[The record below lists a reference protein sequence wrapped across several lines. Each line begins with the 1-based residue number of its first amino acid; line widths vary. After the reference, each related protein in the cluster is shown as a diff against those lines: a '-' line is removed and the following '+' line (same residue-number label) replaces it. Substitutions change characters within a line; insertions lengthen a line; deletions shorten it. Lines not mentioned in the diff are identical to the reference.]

1 MKFREICIAA
11 STFLLVGGIANA
23 QNAVVNYGAAQQT
36 IRGFGGATAWLG
48 QLTVPQAT
56 ALFSPT
62 SGLGLSMLRVRID
75 PTGTATSSPPWAT
88 TAPNTGSWFDEV
100 TNAQEAVAANPNAI
114 VFATPWTPPASLKT
128 SSTAQPYYSGT
139 CSPASGYCGGY
150 LNPSNYAAYAS
161 YLEDFVSYF
170 NANAGFDLYAIS
182 MQNEPDYANVDYESC
197 SWTAAQMDA
206 WIGSLTAGGAT
217 NPLTAKLIMPESF
230 QFIQAQSNTA
240 LEDPDAEP
248 LIGIIGGHIYG
259 VSPAPY
265 PLAVEDGKPLW
276 MTEHALTPSGSQ
288 PAISDA
294 LALAEE
300 LHNSMVTGNYNAYV
314 WWWIWDNPAD
324 DINYGLINSST
335 TSPVPTYYGY
345 ALGQFSKFIQPG
357 YVMVNAT
364 DPISGVFDSAYM
376 GNGNLVIVAI
386 NSNTTATSF
395 PVSIAGQIATS
406 FTPYQT
412 SATETMAQLSPVAV
426 SNQAFTY
433 TLPAQSIT
441 TFVGTASTTPGFTLS
456 PSASSVSVGQGKSA
470 TDTITVTSL
479 NGFTGNVTLAATGV
493 PAGVTAAFS
502 TNPTSSSSILTLTAS
517 STAATGPATITI
529 TGTSGSLSETATISF
544 FVGSSSCA
552 VVYKTSQQSTTA
564 FGASIDLYN
573 TSTTALTSWTLNW
586 AFPNGQT
593 ISSIWNDGTE
603 TQTGANVTVTNASY
617 NGNIPAGGSM
627 NQLGFNGN
635 WNGITNSP
643 PLSFGLNGV
652 TCVNGAPST
661 GGSFTLAPSASTQS
675 IVQGSSGTNTIS
687 LSDVSP
693 FAGSVTLAASGLPT
707 GVTAAFATNPATST
721 SVLTLTAS
729 ATASAG
735 SSTVTITGTSGSL
748 TATTTIAL
756 TVTAK
761 PGFTLAPSAS
771 TLSVTQGTSGT
782 DPITV
787 TDQGGFT
794 GSVTLVA
801 TGLPTGV
808 TAAYGTNPTATS
820 SVITF
825 TASSTATVGTSTVTV
840 TGTSGTTTAAATIAL
855 TVGTGGS
862 FTVSRSATS
871 LSIAQS
877 ASASDT
883 ITVTDV
889 SPFTGPVTL
898 AASGLPTGV
907 TAAFATNPVASTSV
921 LTLTASATAAV
932 GAATVTIT
940 GTSGTL
946 TATTT
951 IALTVTAK
959 PGFTLTPSVS
969 SLSVTQARTAT
980 DTIAVTDS
988 GGFTG
993 SVTLSAAGLPAG
1005 VTVTYGTNPATAS
1018 SVLTFTASSTA
1029 TAGASTVT
1037 ITGNSGSTTATTTIT
1052 LTVVPSNPSTCTVDY
1067 TISPQNTNAFGASLT
1082 LLNTGTS
1089 AWTSWTLTWAFANGQ
1104 TVSSLWNGIETQSG
1118 ANVTVTN
1125 EPYNG
1130 SVAAGGSVSGMGF
1143 NGTWNGTTNAIPAA
1157 FSINGAAC
1165 TVN

>member
-1 MKFREICIAA
+1 MKFRAICIAT
-11 STFLLVGGIANA
+11 STFLLAAAIANA
-23 QNAVVNYGAAQQT
+23 QNAIVNYGAAEQT

-48 QLTVPQAT
+48 QLTVPQAD

-75 PTGTATSSPPWAT
+75 PTGSSTSSPPWAT

-100 TNAQEAVAANPNAI
+100 TNAREAVAANPNAI

-128 SSTAQPYYSGT
+128 SSSSQPYYSGS

-150 LNPSNYAAYAS
+150 LNPSNYAAYAA
-161 YLEDFVSYF
+161 YLEDFVTYF
-170 NANAGFDLYAIS
+170 NSNAGFDLYAIS

-197 SWTAAQMDA
+197 SWTAAQMDT
-206 WIGSLTAGGAT
+206 WIDSLTAGGAT

-265 PLAVEDGKPLW
+265 PLAVQDGKPLW

-288 PAISDA
+288 PAIADA

-300 LHNSMVTGNYNAYV
+300 VHNSMVTGNYNAYV

-364 DPISGVFDSAYM
+364 EPVAGVYDSAYM

-412 SATETMAQLSPVAV
+412 SATETMAQLIPVTV

-441 TFVGTASTTPGFTLS
+441 TFVGTTSTTPGFTLS
-456 PSASSVSVGQGKSA
+456 LSASSVSVGQGKTA
-470 TDTITVTSL
+470 TDTITVTNL
-479 NGFTGNVTLAATGV
+479 NGFTGAVTLAASGV
-493 PAGVTAAFS
+493 PAGVTAALG
-502 TNPTSSSSILTLTAS
+502 TNPTTSSSILTLTAS

-529 TGTSGSLSETATISF
+529 TGTSGSLSESATISF
-544 FVGSSSCA
+544 FVGSSGCA
-552 VVYKTSQQSTTA
+552 IVYKASQQSATA
-564 FGASIDLYN
+564 FGATIDIYN
-573 TSTTALTSWTLNW
+573 TSSTALTSWTLNW

-603 TQTGANVTVTNASY
+603 TQSGANVTVTNASY
-617 NGNIPAGGSM
+617 NGSIAAGGSL
-627 NQLGFNGN
+627 NQLGFNGT

-643 PLSFGLNGV
+643 PVSFALNGV
-652 TCVNGAPST
+652 TCINGAPLT
-661 GGSFTLAPSASTQS
+661 GGSFTIAPSAPTQS
-675 IVQGSSGTNTIS
+675 IAQGASGTNTITV
-687 LSDVSP
+687 SDVSP
-693 FAGSVTLAASGLPT
+693 FAGSVTLTASGLPA
-707 GVTAAFATNPATST
+707 GVTATFATNPATSA

-729 ATASAG
+729 AAATTG

-761 PGFTLAPSAS
+761 PGFTLSPSAS
-771 TLSVTQGTSGT
+771 TLPVTQGASGT
-782 DPITV
+782 DTVTV
-787 TDQGGFT
+787 TDIGGFT
-794 GSVTLVA
+794 GNVTLAA
-801 TGLPTGV
+801 TGLPAGV
-808 TAAYGTNPTATS
+808 TLAYGANPTASTS
-820 SVITF
+820 VLTF
-825 TASSTATVGTSTVTV
+825 TASSTATVGTSTVTI
-840 TGTSGTTTAAATIAL
+840 TGTSGTSTATTTIAL

-862 FTVSRSATS
+862 FALSRSAAT

-877 ASASDT
+877 ASGTDT
-883 ITVTDV
+883 ITVTDL
-889 SPFTGPVTL
+889 SPFNGSVTL
-898 AASGLPTGV
+898 AVSGLPAGV
-907 TAAFATNPVASTSV
+907 TAAFATNPATSTSV
-921 LTLTASATAAV
+921 LSLTASATASV

-940 GTSGTL
+940 GASGTL

-951 IALTVTAK
+951 IALTITAK
-959 PGFTLTPSVS
+959 PGFALAPSAS
-969 SLSVTQARTAT
+969 SVAVTQAKTAT
-980 DTIAVTDS
+980 DTIMVTDA

-993 SVTLSAAGLPAG
+993 SVTLTATGLPAG
-1005 VTVTYGTNPATAS
+1005 VTVAYGTNPTTGT
-1018 SVLTFTASSTA
+1018 SVLTFTANATA
-1029 TAGASTVT
+1029 TAGAFTVT
-1037 ITGNSGSTTATTTIT
+1037 ITGNSGSTTASTTIT
-1052 LTVVPSNPSTCTVDY
+1052 LTVVSSNPSTCTVNY
-1067 TISPQNTNAFGASLT
+1067 AISPQNTSAFGASIT
-1082 LLNTGTS
+1082 LLNTGTT
-1089 AWTSWTLTWAFANGQ
+1089 AWTSWTLTWAFASGQ
-1104 TVSSLWNGIETQSG
+1104 TVSSLWNGIESQSG

-1130 SVAAGGSVSGMGF
+1130 SVTAGGSVTGVGF
-1143 NGTWNGTTNAIPAA
+1143 NGTWNGTTNAIPTA
-1157 FSINGAAC
+1157 FSINGTAC